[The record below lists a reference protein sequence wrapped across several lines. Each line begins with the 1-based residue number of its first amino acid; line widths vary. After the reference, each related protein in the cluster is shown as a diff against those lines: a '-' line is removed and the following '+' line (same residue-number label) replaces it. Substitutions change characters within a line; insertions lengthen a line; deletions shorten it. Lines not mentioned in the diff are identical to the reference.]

1 MLLKDQV
8 AIVTGGGGGIGEGIC
23 FCLARE
29 GAQVVV
35 SDINKELAQKVSA
48 KVKESG
54 QKTLSVK
61 TDVRFE
67 AECNNLVEMTLN
79 EFNRLDILVCAA
91 GTSGVNWMTAPVD
104 PAAVENIPVEAWD
117 TTLDVNLKGVF
128 LCNRAVIPYFKQQKR
143 GKIINVSS
151 IGGRRGGGGLPAYS
165 ASKAGVINL
174 TQSIAMQV
182 APFNINANTICPG
195 LVWTPM
201 WAEGI
206 SFTTGKTRWE
216 KLQAKGV
223 SPEEAFMQM
232 VHAGTPLKRPQ
243 TPEDMGNLVVF
254 LASDLAREIT
264 GQAINVDGG
273 AVLN

>member
-8 AIVTGGGGGIGEGIC
+8 AVVTGGGGGIGEGIC
-23 FCLARE
+23 LCLARE
-29 GAQVVV
+29 GAQVLV
-35 SDINKELAQKVSA
+35 SDLNAERAGKVSE
-48 KVKESG
+48 KVKGMG
-54 QKTLSVK
+54 QKSLALK

-67 AECNNLVEMTLN
+67 AECNHLVQMALE

-91 GTSGVNWMTAPVD
+91 GTSGVNWMTAPEN
-104 PAAVENIPVEAWD
+104 PSAVENIPVEAWD
-117 TTLDVNLKGVF
+117 MTLDVNLKGVF

-143 GKIINVSS
+143 GKIVNVSS

-182 APFNINANTICPG
+182 APFNINVNTICPG
-195 LVWTPM
+195 VVWTPM

-206 SFTTGKTRWE
+206 SFTLGKTRWE

-232 VHAGTPLKRPQ
+232 VQTGTPLKRPQ
-243 TPEDMGNLVVF
+243 TPEDMGNLTVF
-254 LASDLAREIT
+254 LASDLAGEIT